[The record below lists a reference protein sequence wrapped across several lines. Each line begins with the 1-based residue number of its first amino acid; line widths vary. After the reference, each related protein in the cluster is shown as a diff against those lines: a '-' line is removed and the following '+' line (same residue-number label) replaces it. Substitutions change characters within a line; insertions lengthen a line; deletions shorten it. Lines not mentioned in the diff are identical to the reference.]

1 MTRKYIRKTVDR
13 YSKDDIDRAIS
24 LVRDEKVAVCIAA
37 QQLNILKR
45 TSYNRLANTN
55 GASGR
60 VAKSILTK
68 GEESMLIHTITVF
81 QQWQQRLSRLSLIQ
95 LARDYITRLNKPIS
109 TNSTLYDW
117 FESFMN
123 RHREEIK
130 IVKSMKL
137 EKIRSTSCTGEV
149 IGRK

>member
-81 QQWQQRLSRLSLIQ
+81 QQWQQPLSRLSLIQ